1 MNARIRVAA
10 ACGAL
15 ALAAGTAA
23 QAAPPPPTQ
32 AGLPA
37 LALVPAH
44 VGGSI
49 SFHYDANESA
59 PGGPGATHAVV
70 TLTRVVNDRVAI
82 TLTPDEGPPAAAVAR
97 IENGGALRLE
107 SGSRFARGEAA
118 ANDGP
123 RTDGDVP
130 LDRPIGGL
138 PGQTGSAPGGYG
150 GSGQSTGGYGGR
162 GQGTGGYGGRG
173 QGTGGYGQ
181 RGQSAGTFDRPAQRS
196 AVPNGIVVVAAL
208 VAGRSQAPASARG
221 WSFSTPAGNAFVPMT
236 ARVESLRSGVASV
249 VADGSGEIQVAS
261 GEVAIPQPQQSPAG
275 GYGGYGGRRRGG
287 NGQGG
292 YGGTGQG
299 GYGGTGQGGY
309 GGTGQGGYGGNG
321 QGGYGGYDPQSS
333 TVPATVEYHVESTFR
348 GGRLMLA
355 RGSETTTPHGGA
367 AQSPTTV
374 RWTLTPL

>member
-1 MNARIRVAA
+1 MDHHRPVNARIRAA
-10 ACGAL
+10 AVFGAL

-23 QAAPPPPTQ
+23 QAAPAPAPQ

-49 SFHYDANESA
+49 SFHYDANESS

-70 TLTRVVNDRVAI
+70 TLTRVVNDRVTI
-82 TLTPDEGPPAAAVAR
+82 TLTPDEGSPTAAVAR
-97 IENGGALRLE
+97 IENGGGLRLE

-118 ANDGP
+118 ANGGP
-123 RTDGDVP
+123 RTNDGDIP

-138 PGQTGSAPGGYG
+138 PGQAGSTP
-150 GSGQSTGGYGGR
+150 GGYGGR
-162 GQGTGGYGGRG
+162 GQS
-173 QGTGGYGQ
+173 TGGYGQ
-181 RGQSAGTFDRPAQRS
+181 RGQSAGTFDRSAQRS
-196 AVPNGIVVVAAL
+196 AVPSGIVVVAAL

-221 WSFSTPAGNAFVPMT
+221 WSFSTPAGNAFVAMT

-261 GEVAIPQPQQSPAG
+261 GEVAVPQPQQSPAG

-287 NGQGG
+287 NGG
-292 YGGTGQG
+292 YGGN
-299 GYGGTGQGGY
+299 
-309 GGTGQGGYGGNG
+309 GQGGYGGNG
-321 QGGYGGYDPQSS
+321 QGGYGGNGGNGQGGYGGNGGYGNGNGGYVPQS
-333 TVPATVEYHVESTFR
+333 TVPATVAYHVESTFR
-348 GGRLMLA
+348 GGRLTLA
-355 RGSETTTPHGGA
+355 RGSETTTPHGGS
-367 AQSPTTV
+367 QSPATV

>member
-1 MNARIRVAA
+1 MDHHRPVNARIRVAA
-10 ACGAL
+10 VFSAL

-23 QAAPPPPTQ
+23 QAAPAPATQ

-59 PGGPGATHAVV
+59 PGGPATHAVV

-82 TLTPDEGPPAAAVAR
+82 TQTPDEGSPTAAVAR
-97 IENGGALRLE
+97 IENGGGLRLE

-118 ANDGP
+118 ANGGP
-123 RTDGDVP
+123 RTNDGDVP

-150 GSGQSTGGYGGR
+150 G
-162 GQGTGGYGGRG
+162 GQGTGGYGQRG

-196 AVPNGIVVVAAL
+196 AVPNGILVVAAL

-221 WSFSTPAGNAFVPMT
+221 WSFSTPAANAFVPMT

-261 GEVAIPQPQQSPAG
+261 GEVAVPQPQQSPAG

-287 NGQGG
+287 NGQRS
-292 YGGTGQG
+292 
-299 GYGGTGQGGY
+299 
-309 GGTGQGGYGGNG
+309 YGGNG
-321 QGGYGGYDPQSS
+321 GNGGYIPQS
-333 TVPATVEYHVESTFR
+333 TVPATVAYHVESTFR
-348 GGRLMLA
+348 GGRLTLA

>member
-1 MNARIRVAA
+1 MDHHRPVNARIRAA
-10 ACGAL
+10 AVCGAL
-15 ALAAGTAA
+15 ALATGTAA
-23 QAAPPPPTQ
+23 HAAPAPAPQ

-49 SFHYDANESA
+49 SFHYDANESS

-82 TLTPDEGPPAAAVAR
+82 TLTPDEGSPTAAVAR
-97 IENGGALRLE
+97 IENGGGLRLE
-107 SGSRFARGEAA
+107 SGSRFARGEAP
-118 ANDGP
+118 ANGGP
-123 RTDGDVP
+123 RTNDGDIP

-138 PGQTGSAPGGYG
+138 PGQTGSA
-150 GSGQSTGGYGGR
+150 S
-162 GQGTGGYGGRG
+162 GGYGGRG

-181 RGQSAGTFDRPAQRS
+181 RGQPAGTFDRSAQRS
-196 AVPNGIVVVAAL
+196 AVPSGIVVVAAL

-236 ARVESLRSGVASV
+236 ARVESLRSGVASI

-261 GEVAIPQPQQSPAG
+261 GEAAVPQPQQSPPG
-275 GYGGYGGRRRGG
+275 GYGGGYGGRRRGG

-292 YGGTGQG
+292 YGGN
-299 GYGGTGQGGY
+299 
-309 GGTGQGGYGGNG
+309 GQGGYGGNG
-321 QGGYGGYDPQSS
+321 GYGNGNGGNGNGGYAPQSS
-333 TVPATVEYHVESTFR
+333 TVPATVAYHVESTFR
-348 GGRLMLA
+348 GGRLTLA
-355 RGSETTTPHGGA
+355 RGSETTTPHGGS
-367 AQSPTTV
+367 QSPTTV